1 MLKNM
6 RRRILIGSGVLLL
19 ASLTP
24 QQLVPLAL
32 QDRQRTIIIKGDDW
46 APMKIQTIRTKG
58 KQVEPDKEFFATD
71 DWLKQLTVELRND
84 SKKTVTFVSVGLFF
98 PRLDPDAKQPGA
110 GFSLD
115 YGDDPFAF
123 DSAETMPP
131 LRVKP
136 VLPGEHLAITLTDA
150 EFTRLKQF
158 LIDTGFLV
166 TSKVEIRV
174 DHIGFS
180 DGTAWTGQMAQ
191 RRPGG
196 GWMPL
201 AESPSPSPTP
211 P

>member
-1 MLKNM
+1 MSRPIVIWL
-6 RRRILIGSGVLLL
+6 GVLLL
-19 ASLTP
+19 ATLTP
-24 QQLVPLAL
+24 QQLVPKATLAL
-32 QDRQRTIIIKGDDW
+32 QDRQRIITIKGDDRS
-46 APMKIQTIRTKG
+46 PLKIRTIRTKG
-58 KQVEPDKEFFATD
+58 KQVEPDKEILDTD

-84 SKKTVTFVSVGLFF
+84 SKKTVTFVAVGLLF
-98 PRLDPDAKQPGA
+98 PRLDPDAKQPGSS
-110 GFSLD
+110 FTLD

-123 DSAETMPP
+123 DNAEAMPP

-136 VLPGEHLAITLTDA
+136 VLPGEHLEITLSDA
-150 EFTRLKQF
+150 EFTLLNQF

-174 DHIGFS
+174 THIGFS

-201 AESPSPSPTP
+201 AESPSPSPSP

>member
-1 MLKNM
+1 M

-24 QQLVPLAL
+24 QQLIPKDTLAL
-32 QDRQRTIIIKGDDW
+32 QDRQRIITIKGDDRS
-46 APMKIQTIRTKG
+46 PLKIRTIRTKG
-58 KQVEPDKEFFATD
+58 KQVEPDKEILDTD
-71 DWLKQLTVELRND
+71 DWLKHLTVEMRND
-84 SKKTVTFVSVGLFF
+84 SGKTVTFVQVQLFF
-98 PRLDPDAKQPGA
+98 PKLDPDRKQPGSS
-110 GFSLD
+110 FTLD

-123 DSAETMPP
+123 DSAAAMPP

-136 VLPGEHLAITLTDA
+136 VSPGEHLAITLTDA
-150 EFTRLKQF
+150 DFTRLNQF

-174 DHIGFS
+174 YLIGFS
-180 DGTAWTGQMAQ
+180 DGMAWTGQMAQ

-201 AESPSPSPTP
+201 AESPSPSPQ
-211 P
+211 